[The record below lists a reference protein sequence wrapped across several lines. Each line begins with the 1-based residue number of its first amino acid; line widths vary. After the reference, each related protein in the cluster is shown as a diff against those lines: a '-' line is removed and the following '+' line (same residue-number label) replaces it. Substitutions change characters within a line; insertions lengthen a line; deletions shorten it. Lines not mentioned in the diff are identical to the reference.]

1 MSSGGLVFHKLH
13 EFNLAMLGKL
23 GWKLFQEL
31 HSLVAKVFKA
41 RYYPSSSFL
50 EAKLGSNPSYVC
62 RSMLASQELLKRGVR
77 W

>member
-1 MSSGGLVFHKLH
+1 MSSGGLVFHRLH

-23 GWKLFQEL
+23 GWKLLQEP

-50 EAKLGSNPSYVC
+50 KEKLGTNPNYV
-62 RSMLASQELLKRGVR
+62 
-77 W
+77 